1 MEIIN
6 GVERRRRWS
15 LEDKLR
21 IVAEAERRDA
31 PFAVIARRNEVSRGL
46 LWSWRRQVQ
55 RGTLAP
61 AEALR
66 FLPVKVAAEP
76 PPARP
81 EHKPQ
86 PTRTDRAAP
95 DAADDRIEITLADG
109 TTIRVGNNTS
119 SAALRR
125 VMMVLRT

>member
-21 IVAEAERRDA
+21 IVAEAEQRDA

-46 LWSWRRQVQ
+46 LWSWRRQFQ

-61 AEALR
+61 AKAPR
-66 FLPVKVAAEP
+66 FLPVRVAAEP
-76 PPARP
+76 PSAQP
-81 EHKPQ
+81 ERTP
-86 PTRTDRAAP
+86 PPSRTDRAAP
-95 DAADDRIEITLADG
+95 DGVDDRIEITLPDG

-119 SAALRR
+119 PAVLRR